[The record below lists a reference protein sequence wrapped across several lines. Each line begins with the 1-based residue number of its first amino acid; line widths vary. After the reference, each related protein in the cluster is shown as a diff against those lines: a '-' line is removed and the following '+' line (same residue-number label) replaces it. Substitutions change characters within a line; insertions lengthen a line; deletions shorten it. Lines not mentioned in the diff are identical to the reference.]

1 MDVFLTEGVGRESI
15 DRVTKLLSGIPGGIQ
30 KAIYQSM
37 KRAATAGE
45 AHAAKVISSE
55 YYISSGTFKAETT
68 SHKKVI
74 SDGEGTTVELRYFGR
89 PIPLAK
95 FKVSVG
101 ADGRVRANVKRSGG
115 GGDFDRI
122 FQSSVGSHAG
132 LFERVGE
139 SRLPIREV
147 FGPSTPGMMH
157 ANETVAEEISE
168 KVRET
173 FEQRLEHEMLRIM
186 NGWGGG

>member
-1 MDVFLTEGVGRESI
+1 MDVFLTEGIGRDSI
-15 DRVTKLLSGIPGGIQ
+15 DRVTKLMTGIPGGAK
-30 KAIYQSM
+30 KAISSAL
-37 KRAATAGE
+37 KRAATSGE
-45 AHAAKVISSE
+45 AHAAKVVASE
-55 YYISSGTFKAETT
+55 YYISAGTFKAETI
-68 SHKKVI
+68 SSKKVI
-74 SDGEGTTVELRYFGR
+74 SDGDGTTIELRYFGR

-101 ADGRVRANVKRSGG
+101 GDGRVRANVKRSGG

-139 SRLPIREV
+139 SRLPIEEK

-157 ANETVAEEISE
+157 ANEVIAQEISE

-186 NGWGGG
+186 NGWGG